1 MTDSSAVNM
10 GTLLKPSCK
19 FPSASPPSF
28 ITLTVIYSWWKQ
40 LLTYVFSIIIMKLL
54 VLLPLTLPHIS
65 DLLLGLGHSMLAYFS
80 PSVQVIFVMAVFPLI
95 MNIVQFCLVDQ
106 VIKAGG
112 KIDDDDQEEVG
123 GGGGGGGGRIY
134 GTGDEEEGYRRVPE
148 WEHDVDGHASGEDS
162 FTGMTKKEAEAA
174 EAEAEGEE
182 TMMARGTGLPLSS
195 PLLSPSRYD
204 GYGST
209 TPSPVGSPTK
219 SVEGQ
224 DLWTRMLGKS
234 KSQGGGSGASSL
246 KGRLGGAAKSGNVNR
261 DTWWAYPEDEDE
273 EDEEGGS
280 AAQRNTRSHAPSPE
294 SIRPAGLSAVATR
307 NGSAMFRK
315 NSRTPP
321 EWGTSSALSSH
332 PARRLTSELEREA
345 RLTLSPPGSP
355 MVESGGGEREEQV
368 GLDVIHR

>member
-1 MTDSSAVNM
+1 
-10 GTLLKPSCK
+10 
-19 FPSASPPSF
+19 
-28 ITLTVIYSWWKQ
+28 
-40 LLTYVFSIIIMKLL
+40 MKLL

-80 PSVQVIFVMAVFPLI
+80 PSVQVIFVMAIFPLI

-112 KIDDDDQEEVG
+112 KIDDDDEESAG
-123 GGGGGGGGRIY
+123 GAGGGGGGGGRVY

-148 WEHDVDGHASGEDS
+148 WEHDLDGRPSGEDS
-162 FTGMTKKEAEAA
+162 FTGMTKKERE
-174 EAEAEGEE
+174 EGDGEE
-182 TMMARGTGLPLSS
+182 TRGTGLPLSS

-234 KSQGGGSGASSL
+234 KGGGGSSSGSL
-246 KGRLGGAAKSGNVNR
+246 KERLGAGKSGKVSR

-280 AAQRNTRSHAPSPE
+280 VQRNTRSHAPSPE
-294 SIRPAGLSAVATR
+294 SIRPAGLSAVATQ

-332 PARRLTSELEREA
+332 TARRLTSELEREA

-355 MVESGGGEREEQV
+355 MVEGGGGERGEQV
-368 GLDVIHR
+368 GLDVMHR

>member
-1 MTDSSAVNM
+1 
-10 GTLLKPSCK
+10 
-19 FPSASPPSF
+19 
-28 ITLTVIYSWWKQ
+28 
-40 LLTYVFSIIIMKLL
+40 MKLL
-54 VLLPLTLPHIS
+54 VLLPLTLPRIS

-80 PSVQVIFVMAVFPLI
+80 PSVQVIFVMAIFPLI

-112 KIDDDDQEEVG
+112 KIDDDDEEG
-123 GGGGGGGGRIY
+123 GGGGGGGSGSRIY

-148 WEHDVDGHASGEDS
+148 WEHDLDGRASGGDS
-162 FTGMTKKEAEAA
+162 FTGMTNKEGEGEADGD
-174 EAEAEGEE
+174 GEE
-182 TMMARGTGLPLSS
+182 TRGNGLPLSS
-195 PLLSPSRYD
+195 PLVSPSRYD

-209 TPSPVGSPTK
+209 TPSPVGSPTR

-234 KSQGGGSGASSL
+234 KGGGGGGGESSSGSL
-246 KGRLGGAAKSGNVNR
+246 KERLGAAKGGKVSR

-280 AAQRNTRSHAPSPE
+280 VRRNTRSHAPSPE
-294 SIRPAGLSAVATR
+294 SIRPAGLPAVATQ
-307 NGSAMFRK
+307 NGPAMFRK

-332 PARRLTSELEREA
+332 TARRLTSELEREA

-355 MVESGGGEREEQV
+355 MVEGGGAEGGEQV
-368 GLDVIHR
+368 GLDVMHR

>member
-1 MTDSSAVNM
+1 
-10 GTLLKPSCK
+10 
-19 FPSASPPSF
+19 
-28 ITLTVIYSWWKQ
+28 
-40 LLTYVFSIIIMKLL
+40 MKLL

-65 DLLLGLGHSMLAYFS
+65 DLLLGMGHSMLAYFS

-112 KIDDDDQEEVG
+112 KIDDDDEEEEGGAG
-123 GGGGGGGGRIY
+123 GGGGGGGSGRRIY
-134 GTGDEEEGYRRVPE
+134 GTGDEEEGYRRVPG
-148 WEHDVDGHASGEDS
+148 WEHDLDGRASGDDS
-162 FTGMTKKEAEAA
+162 FTGMTQKKGEEGD
-174 EAEAEGEE
+174 GEE
-182 TMMARGTGLPLSS
+182 TVMARGNAS

-224 DLWTRMLGKS
+224 DVWTRMLGKS
-234 KSQGGGSGASSL
+234 KGQGGSGGSSL
-246 KGRLGGAAKSGNVNR
+246 KERLGADMSR
-261 DTWWAYPEDEDE
+261 DTWWAYPEDE

-280 AAQRNTRSHAPSPE
+280 AERNTRSHAPSPE
-294 SIRPAGLSAVATR
+294 SIRPG
-307 NGSAMFRK
+307 G
-315 NSRTPP
+315 
-321 EWGTSSALSSH
+321 SSALASH
-332 PARRLTSELEREA
+332 TARRLTSELEREA

-355 MVESGGGEREEQV
+355 MVESGGGERGEQV